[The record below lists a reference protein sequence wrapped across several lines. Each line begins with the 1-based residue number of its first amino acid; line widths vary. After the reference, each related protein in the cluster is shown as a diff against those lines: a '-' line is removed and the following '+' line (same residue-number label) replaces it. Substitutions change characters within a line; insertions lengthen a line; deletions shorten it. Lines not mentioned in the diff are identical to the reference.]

1 MNNFAFTDYFSK
13 FRLALILSS
22 LTIIIF
28 SYSYAGEEIRMSERK
43 SAMVLMGGE
52 AFDIPKAYLSPS
64 DELPDRIEKEN
75 MIEISFFF
83 PSFSGFGDRDNIATV
98 GPYNPNQVTAFW
110 TEVNG
115 GGRLDANSSLKNAL
129 KYGLSKRDDSSD
141 TDGLTAY
148 KNANNSGVTYHAQN
162 NHGDDVLIHCTEG
175 PVNSTCKLEYLDS
188 KSNRG
193 IFASFDKKYLPRWL
207 EVNNKLLCLI
217 KKWKV

>member
-1 MNNFAFTDYFSK
+1 MSNFTLASYFSK
-13 FRLALILSS
+13 LKLAVILSL

-28 SYSYAGEEIRMSERK
+28 NYSYAGDETRMSERK
-43 SAMVLMGGE
+43 SAMVFMGGE

-64 DELPDRIEKEN
+64 DELPDKIEKEN

-83 PSFSGFGDRDNIATV
+83 PNFSEFGDRGNIATV

-110 TEVNG
+110 TMVNG
-115 GGRLDANSSLKNAL
+115 GGRLDANNSLKNAL
-129 KYGLSKRDDSSD
+129 KYGLSKRDGSLDV
-141 TDGLTAY
+141 DGLTAY

-162 NHGDDVLIHCTEG
+162 SQGDDVLIHCTEG
-175 PVNSTCKLEYLDS
+175 SVNSTCKLEYLDS

-207 EVNNKLLCLI
+207 EVNNKLLSLI
-217 KKWKV
+217 EKWKV